1 MFHSNCMSDEAGPRN
16 KSLPLTSTFI
26 IIIIVIIIIIIIII
40 IYLHWQQQS
49 IGFTFSEC
57 PWCN

>member
-1 MFHSNCMSDEAGPRN
+1 MFHSNCMSDEAGPRI
-16 KSLPLTSTFI
+16 KSLPLTSTF
-26 IIIIVIIIIIIIII
+26 IIIIIIII